1 MLKENEKSISCQL
14 KQNIV
19 FKLVSLAVMYYK
31 KASKY
36 DGYLVVIKSVVINQT
51 SFKHNHPCSGQRN
64 IVKNCLHLHVHC
76 LE

>member
-14 KQNIV
+14 KQNMV

-36 DGYLVVIKSVVINQT
+36 DGYLVVIKSVA
-51 SFKHNHPCSGQRN
+51 
-64 IVKNCLHLHVHC
+64 VKTCNKSNVV
-76 LE
+76 